1 MMRSMTSALALAA
14 MFGVAQPRIAA
25 AHEMQVI
32 QGGENFEVQWTG
44 GPRDNLAGGGVA
56 MLQGGGDDRTLVY
69 APRSTQGQAA
79 FATLQ
84 GGGDDRILTRS
95 PAEAPVSMLAQRS
108 AARPAELA
116 QATASP
122 RRR

>member
-1 MMRSMTSALALAA
+1 MMRSTTSALALAA
-14 MFGVAQPRIAA
+14 LLGLAQPRVAA

-44 GPRDNLAGGGVA
+44 GARDNLAGGGMA
-56 MLQGGGDDRTLVY
+56 TLQGGGDDRTLAY
-69 APRSTQGQAA
+69 EPRSTQGQSA

-84 GGGDDRILTRS
+84 GGGDDRTLTRS
-95 PAEAPVSMLAQRS
+95 PAASPASMLAQRS
-108 AARPAELA
+108 AARPAEVA

-122 RRR
+122 RR

>member
-1 MMRSMTSALALAA
+1 MVRSMTPALALAA
-14 MFGVAQPRIAA
+14 MFGLAQAPVAT

-56 MLQGGGDDRTLVY
+56 MLQGGGDDRTLAY
-69 APRSTQGQAA
+69 ESRSTQGQSA
-79 FATLQ
+79 FATQQ

-95 PAEAPVSMLAQRS
+95 PAEAPVSMLAQ
-108 AARPAELA
+108 
-116 QATASP
+116 ATP
-122 RRR
+122 RRS